1 MKAYVTWLAEIL
13 GRYETSAN
21 SMERGMTPEG

>member
-1 MKAYVTWLAEIL
+1 MKAYMNWLTEIL

-21 SMERGMTPEG
+21 SIERGMTPEG